1 MRYVVGNMELEL
13 VPDWAKL
20 PDGWEFR
27 DVCGIAT
34 DEDDNVY
41 ILNRSEHPVIVLSR
55 DGQCLRSWGEG
66 YFTRAHG
73 ARRALD
79 GSLFCTDDFANVVAK
94 FSLEGELLMQLGEK
108 HESSDTGYRESWHSW
123 QALGTIERGA
133 PPFNRPTGVAEG
145 PDGDIY
151 ISDGYGNAR
160 VHRFDSAGNL
170 KQSWGEP
177 GGHPG
182 QFRLPHDIAVDSR
195 GRVLVADR
203 ENSRIQLF
211 DLNGTYLEEWND
223 FLLRP
228 MSISF
233 DKDGHV
239 YVAELA
245 MRVSVLSP
253 DGKLL
258 GRWGNGDEDK
268 DSALFHGPHA
278 IAIDSREDVYVGD
291 VALTHSGVD
300 RGSNTIRKFR
310 RVG

>member
-1 MRYVVGNMELEL
+1 
-13 VPDWAKL
+13 
-20 PDGWEFR
+20 
-27 DVCGIAT
+27 
-34 DEDDNVY
+34 
-41 ILNRSEHPVIVLSR
+41 
-55 DGQCLRSWGEG
+55 
-66 YFTRAHG
+66 
-73 ARRALD
+73 
-79 GSLFCTDDFANVVAK
+79 
-94 FSLEGELLMQLGEK
+94 
-108 HESSDTGYRESWHSW
+108 
-123 QALGTIERGA
+123 
-133 PPFNRPTGVAEG
+133 
-145 PDGDIY
+145 
-151 ISDGYGNAR
+151 
-160 VHRFDSAGNL
+160 
-170 KQSWGEP
+170 
-177 GGHPG
+177 
-182 QFRLPHDIAVDSR
+182 
-195 GRVLVADR
+195 
-203 ENSRIQLF
+203 
-211 DLNGTYLEEWND
+211 
-223 FLLRP
+223 